1 MKRRDFLK
9 FLAGV
14 LGGSSLAGL
23 GCGRRVGKQTA
34 VSPPRPPLSPT
45 SPSPS
50 SNAKVGRNR
59 HDPHP
64 VDGVDVAVSVGEDP
78 SGMLK
83 ACLAAFGGIEAF
95 VQRGDTVVI
104 KPNLAWARSPEQA
117 ANVQPAVLA
126 AVIKAAQAAG
136 AGEVLVVEHSID
148 SAVAAFDLNG
158 AAEVCKALK
167 VPLIAL
173 DHEQMYERVA
183 VSGVNIHEEQIARD
197 ILDCDCYINL
207 ACCKVHSASVVTL
220 GLKNQMGAIWR
231 PQNYH
236 EAKSELAQSNNLHQ
250 NIADL
255 ATALRP
261 TLTIVDCTRALL
273 TNGPK
278 GPGKTG
284 KPKAL
289 VVSPDTVAADA
300 VACEFLGVKPNAVA
314 HITLAAKA
322 GVGRWQNLAIK
333 RSHA

>member
-1 MKRRDFLK
+1 MRRRDFLR

-14 LGGSSLAGL
+14 VGASSLGML
-23 GCGRRVGKQTA
+23 GCGRGVGKRPTTSQA
-34 VSPPRPPLSPT
+34 PPQPAQVP
-45 SPSPS
+45 PS
-50 SNAKVGRNR
+50 STTGKVGRNR

-64 VDGVDVAVSVGEDP
+64 LDSLDVAVCSGDDP
-78 SGMLK
+78 STMLK
-83 ACLAAFGGIEAF
+83 SCLEPFGGIEAF
-95 VQRGDTVVI
+95 VHKGDTVVI

-126 AVIKAAQAAG
+126 AIIKAAQAAG

-148 SAVAAFDLNG
+148 SSVAAFDLSG
-158 AAEVCKALK
+158 AAEVCQALK
-167 VPLIAL
+167 VPLVSL
-173 DHEQMYERVA
+173 DHEQMYDTVA
-183 VSGVNIHEEQIARD
+183 VAGVNIHQEQIARD
-197 ILDCDCYINL
+197 LLDCDCYINV

-236 EAKSELAQSNNLHQ
+236 EAKSETEQSNNLHQ

-261 TLTIVDCTRALL
+261 TLTIVDCTHALL

-278 GPGKTG
+278 GPGKVG
-284 KPKAL
+284 KPRAL

-300 VACEFLGVKPNAVA
+300 VACEFLGVKPDAIP
-314 HITLAAKA
+314 HIALAAKA
-322 GVGRWQNLAIK
+322 GVGRWQNLSVK
-333 RSHA
+333 RTQV